1 MLGVNLK
8 YRFPIHKNLLSKY
21 TTILHKKKPLV
32 VVVLSSNLSW
42 DKLTEH
48 MELCEYEAKA
58 YLSLVTNGACEAG
71 KLSMLCGVPRTKI
84 YGTLRK
90 LIERGLVVEV
100 CGEPKKFLAVTPSKA
115 LNTYLQSAREKTS
128 NKVLSLIESD
138 RIISLL
144 EEAYQ
149 KANVGSR
156 SEKGE
161 LWVIRSRSE
170 IMRTIREMLNRA
182 RISINV
188 VTTANGLILFYKATN
203 KLLDKLVDEG
213 VAIKIETN
221 IGSLN
226 GSLAKELN
234 YICEVK
240 NANVPSSMLFLCVD
254 RQEIIVSQLK
264 PDDFNTESDEDV
276 GFFLET
282 RPSAL

>member
-1 MLGVNLK
+1 M
-8 YRFPIHKNLLSKY
+8 
-21 TTILHKKKPLV
+21 LV
-32 VVVLSSNLSW
+32 VIWNFLDSNQHFLFINLRVL
-42 DKLTEH
+42 E
-48 MELCEYEAKA
+48 
-58 YLSLVTNGACEAG
+58 G
-71 KLSMLCGVPRTKI
+71 
-84 YGTLRK
+84 
-90 LIERGLVVEV
+90 
-100 CGEPKKFLAVTPSKA
+100 
-115 LNTYLQSAREKTS
+115 
-128 NKVLSLIESD
+128 
-138 RIISLL
+138 
-144 EEAYQ
+144 EAYQ

-213 VAIKIETN
+213 VAIKVETN

-276 GFFLET
+276 GFFSRNPTLCALVSQLLSIPT
-282 RPSAL
+282 RHTFSSNGKAKTV